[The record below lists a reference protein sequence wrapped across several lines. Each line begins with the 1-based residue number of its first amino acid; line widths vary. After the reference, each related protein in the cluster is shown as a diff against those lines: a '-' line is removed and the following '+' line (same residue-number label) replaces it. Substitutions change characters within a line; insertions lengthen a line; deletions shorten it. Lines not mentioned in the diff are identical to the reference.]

1 MGDGTLLQRERHAHT
16 RAPRRRTDR
25 SPKTR
30 SRRRT
35 VVDEAVGGG
44 EVDGLV
50 GADRR
55 RVRRDRSDR
64 PERDGEKDEQ
74 LATREGERRADV
86 DLCERSFTLEIYP

>member
-1 MGDGTLLQRERHAHT
+1 MGDGTLLERERHADT
-16 RAPRRRTDR
+16 RALRRRTDR

-44 EVDGLV
+44 EADGLV

-55 RVRRDRSDR
+55 CVRRDRSDR
-64 PERDGEKDEQ
+64 PEGDGEKDEQ
-74 LATREGERRADV
+74 LATARERRADV